1 MKIREGFWFGLH
13 PYLRANSFIL
23 LQYFV
28 ILRAKVQ
35 NIFVTTTMI
44 RKKVVPLQTVK
55 QIIKAA

>member
-1 MKIREGFWFGLH
+1 LH

-35 NIFVTTTMI
+35 NIFVTTMMI

>member
-1 MKIREGFWFGLH
+1 
-13 PYLRANSFIL
+13 
-23 LQYFV
+23 V

-35 NIFVTTTMI
+35 NIFVTTMMI